1 MPGGRPEPGLLMT
14 KRLFILLCLASLT
27 GVLAAC
33 GGGGS
38 KNVPSDSVALVG
50 KDTITKT
57 QFNSLMA
64 ATAKVDK
71 VNKQTPPTAGT
82 AAYKQ
87 VQDRVMA
94 FLVQLDELSQK
105 GSTLGVNVT
114 DAQVQTQIDK
124 VKKQYFGGNEAKFE
138 KGLESQGLTLDIYK
152 LEWHSQLL
160 SQGIYTKVTKGV
172 KVTPAAVQAYY
183 DAHKASTYTKP
194 ASRNVRHILVNSK
207 SLADQLETQLKGGA
221 DFATL
226 AKKYS
231 KDPSSAKVGGKL
243 TITKGETVPSF
254 DKAAFALKTGATS
267 PPVHSQYGWHIIQ
280 ALSAVKPATTT
291 PLASVRQSI
300 QSTLLQTK
308 KTSTMNN
315 WLNGVKKDFSK
326 DVVYASGYTPSATTT
341 STTSAST
348 TG

>member
-1 MPGGRPEPGLLMT
+1 MT
-14 KRLFILLCLASLT
+14 KRLFILLCLALLT

-38 KNVPSDSVALVG
+38 KSVPSDSVALVG

-57 QFNSLMA
+57 QFNSLMD

-71 VNKQTPPTAGT
+71 VNKQTPPQAGT

-94 FLVQLDELSQK
+94 FLVQLDELTQK
-105 GSTLGVNVT
+105 GATLGVNVT
-114 DAQVQTQIDK
+114 DPQVQAQIDK

-138 KGLESQGLTLDIYK
+138 KGLASQGLTLDIYR
-152 LEWHSQLL
+152 LEWRSQLL
-160 SQGIYTKVTKGV
+160 SQGIYTKVTKDV
-172 KVTPAAVQAYY
+172 KVTPAQVQSYY
-183 DAHKASTYTKP
+183 LTHKSSYTTA
-194 ASRNVRHILVNSK
+194 ASRDVRHILVNSK
-207 SLADQLETQLKGGA
+207 SLAEQLETQLKGGA
-221 DFATL
+221 SFAAL

-231 KDPSSAKVGGKL
+231 KDPGSAKVGGKL
-243 TITKGETVPSF
+243 TITKGQTVPQF
-254 DKAAFALKTGATS
+254 DKVAFSLKTGATS
-267 PPVHSQYGWHIIQ
+267 PPVHTQYGWHIIQ
-280 ALSAVKPATTT
+280 ALSDVKPAKTT

-300 QSTLLQTK
+300 ESTLLQTK
-308 KTSTMNN
+308 KTTTMNN
-315 WLNGVKKDFSK
+315 WLNQVKKDFSK

-341 STTSAST
+341 STTST